1 MLLKPDRTGRF
12 DRLDREPVTAPVREE
27 AGTGQSLEP
36 DKNRSK
42 PLWTGSNRR
51 NRWTGDGF
59 DKPAG
64 RAFGLTKKIV
74 CILFFYFL
82 QDPFFFN
89 IFLSYYFFSFQ
100 RKNSQNSPE
109 SKLIFSFILKII
121 EIQFFYLIVSLPI
134 SLLVRVS

>member
-64 RAFGLTKKIV
+64 RAFGLTKKSYV
-74 CILFFYFL
+74 YYFL
-82 QDPFFFN
+82 LFTGSFFFN

-134 SLLVRVS
+134 SLLVTVS